1 MMKNLYETSE
11 KEETDPLQLLSPPPR
26 YFSTFYSNS
35 SYVIWYLLRIEPFT
49 SYHVFLQDGRFDR
62 PDRQFYSI
70 LSAYQGS
77 TTNDGDCK
85 ELIPE
90 FYYCPSMFMNCNKY
104 TISLSVSQ

>member
-1 MMKNLYETSE
+1 MKNLYETSE

-77 TTNDGDCK
+77 TTNDGD
-85 ELIPE
+85 
-90 FYYCPSMFMNCNKY
+90 
-104 TISLSVSQ
+104 